1 MLRIGSGSDSSRRKK
16 HELMRQGERGC
27 LSGVGVGESS
37 APTAGPEGLLGDGV
51 PEQNELRPHRLHRLL
66 RSSAPDSKRKLRGIL
81 WEWPLGWSVVS
92 HPSHQ
97 PSFVEQ
103 KPTIYCIKPN

>member
-1 MLRIGSGSDSSRRKK
+1 MLRNGSGSDSSRRKK

-66 RSSAPDSKRKLRGIL
+66 RSSAPDSKRD
-81 WEWPLGWSVVS
+81 PLGMAVGMECCLSSVA
-92 HPSHQ
+92 PAFFCRTKANDLLYQ
-97 PSFVEQ
+97 
-103 KPTIYCIKPN
+103 N